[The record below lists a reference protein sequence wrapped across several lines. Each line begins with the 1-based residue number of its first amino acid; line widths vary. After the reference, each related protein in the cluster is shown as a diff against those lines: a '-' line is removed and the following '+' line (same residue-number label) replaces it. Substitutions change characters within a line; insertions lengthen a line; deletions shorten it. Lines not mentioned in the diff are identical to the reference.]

1 MHLAVALLTLA
12 ASSAAAVGKSRW
24 HWQEPAAAPTPTA
37 PGCAECHRVVHDEW
51 KDSAHARA
59 FVDPVF
65 QKALASR
72 SAPERCVP
80 CHAPAGVLER
90 LGQVPR
96 ARDEAREQGID
107 CKACH
112 VRNGVVHGPDG
123 RTTDAHP
130 TSKDPAFAGRGSVAL
145 CSSCHDLRI
154 ADVLPLAR
162 EFRAARDG
170 DEDASDAS
178 CIGCHMETVK
188 RQVANDRATG
198 APVGE
203 ERAGRSHRLLGPG
216 DAEFCAQAF
225 DARIEGQGAAATL
238 VLRNGAG
245 HGVPGLARLRSFAL
259 AVQWLDAKGQT
270 LHEDRA
276 SISWQDRLLVDEER
290 RWFRPRELRAVAV
303 RFRVDHVFADQKPVR
318 VLDRTWELP

>member
-1 MHLAVALLTLA
+1 MHVGVVPSAIAVLA
-12 ASSAAAVGKSRW
+12 ALANANSRCQGNEPLAARA
-24 HWQEPAAAPTPTA
+24 
-37 PGCAECHRVVHDEW
+37 CAECHRTVDDEW
-51 KDSAHARA
+51 RDSAHARA
-59 FVDPVF
+59 FSDPLF
-65 QKALASR
+65 QKALATR

-80 CHAPAGVLER
+80 CHAPGPVLDR
-90 LGQVPR
+90 LGQVPHAR
-96 ARDEAREQGID
+96 ANDREHGID
-107 CKACH
+107 CASCH

-123 RTTDAHP
+123 RATDAHP
-130 TSKDPAFAGRGSVAL
+130 TAKDPAFRGRGSVAL

-170 DEDASDAS
+170 DEEAKDAS
-178 CIGCHMETVK
+178 CLACHMESQK
-188 RQVANDRATG
+188 RAIANDPRTG

-203 ERAGRSHRLLGPG
+203 ERSGRSHRLLGPN

-225 DARIEGQGAAATL
+225 DGRVEGKGDTAAF

-245 HGVPGLARLRSFAL
+245 HGVPGLARLRRFQL

-290 RWFRPRELRAVAV
+290 RWLRPREPRAVAV
-303 RFRVDHVFADQKPVR
+303 RVRVDHVFADQKPVR